1 MIDDATRRQ
10 WRRMFDARTAG
21 PWAHEPGSG
30 KVISITYRRGVA
42 EVTHFEDA
50 DFVAQAYEGWP
61 RTLEAL
67 EATERERDK
76 TRNDLDSVLS
86 SIEENLRTISNQETE
101 LQNAYETCRIAVMR
115 RDEAREETDQLREL
129 AATYTNRVSE
139 LIQMFTAWR
148 KHRNSP
154 LLIADFENYSRRH
167 K

>member
-42 EVTHFEDA
+42 EVTHYEDA

-67 EATERERDK
+67 EAAERERDEA
-76 TRNDLDSVLS
+76 RNDLERVTSDRSEMRAMHAGLVGEKRVA
-86 SIEENLRTISNQETE
+86 IEQ
-101 LQNAYETCRIAVMR
+101 ARIAIRERSESDRAVVAIGADLDAAKLR
-115 RDEAREETDQLREL
+115 IDELERMLT
-129 AATYTNRVSE
+129 S
-139 LIQMFTAWR
+139 WR

-154 LLIADFENYSRRH
+154 LLIADFDNYSRRH